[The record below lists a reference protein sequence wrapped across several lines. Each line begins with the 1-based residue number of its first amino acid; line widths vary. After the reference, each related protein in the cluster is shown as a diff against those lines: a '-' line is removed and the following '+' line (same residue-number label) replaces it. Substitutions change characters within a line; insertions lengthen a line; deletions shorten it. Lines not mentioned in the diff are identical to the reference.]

1 MADHSAP
8 SSRSYDLIVVGGGI
22 NGVGIAL
29 DATLRGLRVVLVEM
43 DDICSGVSAWS
54 GRLIHGGIR
63 YLEHYDFG
71 LVRESLVERERLF
84 QNAPHLV
91 RPVPLLMP
99 TFAHNRRPGWLIE
112 LGMTLYD
119 ALSLRKTPPTHR
131 PLGRVKTQAR
141 FPGISPE
148 GLKGAALFYDGQVE
162 LAERLCVEIALE
174 AAKHGALLALHTR
187 VNGPIVE
194 SGRVVGVRATS
205 MTTGE
210 EIELRAPVVYNVAGP
225 WIDRV
230 LGNKVPAQPRL
241 NGGAKGS
248 HLVVERFPSAPNDVV
263 YYESRRDG
271 RLVLVIPWMGRV
283 MIGTT
288 DVRFDDDPSG
298 ARCDIGEA
306 EYLLDEVN
314 ALIPEAKL
322 TMDDVLFTLS
332 GVRPLPYE
340 PGVAASSITRTHVL
354 HDHAGSGLAGLV
366 TVVGGKLTTYRQLAE
381 DAVDDVMRRLGRRDP
396 GCATRRRPLLGAA
409 GLDAPQLR
417 KELLGRGAG
426 PEIADRLLRFY
437 GSVAREVW
445 TLAETDPA
453 LARVV
458 HTKSALL
465 AAELVHAV
473 TREHAVTLTDVLAR
487 RVLVAFE
494 PGHGLEVVDDLAA
507 VVGERLGWDEH
518 RRAAEVEGYRT
529 WLNHLAIP
537 NPQGPRSSSFGAGAV
552 EATKPADSAA
562 IEATKGTL

>member
-1 MADHSAP
+1 MADRP
-8 SSRSYDLIVVGGGI
+8 SSSYDLVVVGAGI

-29 DATLRGLRVVLVEM
+29 DAALRGLRVVLVEM

-54 GRLIHGGIR
+54 GRLVHGGLR
-63 YLEHYDFG
+63 YLEHHDFG

-99 TFAHNRRPGWLIE
+99 TFAHNRRPGWLVE
-112 LGMTLYD
+112 LGMMFYD
-119 ALSLRKTPPTHR
+119 TLSLRKTPPTHR
-131 PLGRVKTQAR
+131 HLGRSKTQAR
-141 FPGISPE
+141 FPGISSE
-148 GLKGAALFYDGQVE
+148 GLKGAALFYDGQLE
-162 LAERLCVEIALE
+162 LAERLCLEIALD
-174 AAKHGALLALHTR
+174 AADHGAELVLHTR
-187 VNGPIVE
+187 VDGPIVE
-194 SGRVVGVRATS
+194 DGRVVGVRATS
-205 MTTGE
+205 TITGE
-210 EIELRAPVVYNVAGP
+210 EVELRAPVVYNVSGP

-230 LGNKVPAQPRL
+230 FIGDGVPVQPRL

-248 HLVVERFPSAPNDVV
+248 HLVVERFPGAPEDVV

-288 DVRFDDDPSG
+288 DVRFEDDPDR

-322 TMDDVLFTLS
+322 TIDDVLYTLS

-340 PGVAASSITRTHVL
+340 PGVAESSITRTHVL

-381 DAVDDVMRRLGRRDP
+381 EAVDDVMRRLGRRDP
-396 GCATRRRPLLGAA
+396 GCATRRRPLPGAV
-409 GLDAPQLR
+409 GLDAPRLR
-417 KELLGRGAG
+417 EELLGRGAQ
-426 PEIADRLLRFY
+426 PAVADRLLRFY
-437 GSVAREVW
+437 GSAAREVW
-445 TLAETDPA
+445 SLAESDPA
-453 LARVV
+453 LACAV
-458 HTKSALL
+458 HAASGML

-494 PGHGLEVVDDLAA
+494 PGHGLEVVGDLAA

-529 WLNHLAIP
+529 WLDHLAIP
-537 NPQGPRSSSFGAGAV
+537 DPGGPRSSSFGAGAV
-552 EATKPADSAA
+552 EAAGAPQ
-562 IEATKGTL
+562 

>member
-1 MADHSAP
+1 MADRPSA
-8 SSRSYDLIVVGGGI
+8 SYDLIVVGAGI
-22 NGVGIAL
+22 NGVGVAL
-29 DATLRGLRVVLVEM
+29 DAALRGLRVVLVEM

-54 GRLIHGGIR
+54 GRLVHGGLR

-99 TFAHNRRPGWLIE
+99 TFAHNRRSGWLVE
-112 LGMTLYD
+112 LGMLLYD
-119 ALSLRKTPPTHR
+119 SLSLRKTPPAHR
-131 PLGRVKTQAR
+131 HLGRSKTLSR
-141 FPGISPE
+141 FPGISSE
-148 GLKGAALFYDGQVE
+148 GLKGAALFYDGQLE
-162 LAERLCVEIALE
+162 LAERLCVEIACD
-174 AAKHGALLALHTR
+174 AADHGAELILHTR
-187 VNGPIVE
+187 VDGPIME
-194 SGRVVGVRATS
+194 DGRVVGVRATS
-205 MTTGE
+205 TMTGE
-210 EIELRAPVVYNVAGP
+210 KIELRAPVVYNVAGP

-230 LGNKVPAQPRL
+230 FVGDEVPVQRRL

-248 HLVVERFPSAPNDVV
+248 HLVVDRFPGAPNDVV

-288 DVRFDDDPSG
+288 DVRFEDDPG
-298 ARCDIGEA
+298 RARCDIGEA

-322 TMDDVLFTLS
+322 TINDVLYTLS

-381 DAVDDVMRRLGRRDP
+381 DAVDDVIRRLGRRDP
-396 GCATRRRPLLGAA
+396 GCLTQRRPLPGAVA
-409 GLDAPQLR
+409 LDGPRLR
-417 KELLGRGAG
+417 EELLGRGA
-426 PEIADRLLRFY
+426 PSAVADRLLRFY
-437 GSVAREVW
+437 GAGARGVW
-445 TLAETDPA
+445 SLAESDSA
-453 LARVV
+453 LAHVV
-458 HTKSALL
+458 HPASGLL

-494 PGHGLEVVDDLAA
+494 PGHGLEVVGDLAA
-507 VVGERLGWDEH
+507 VVGASLGWDEN
-518 RRAAEVEGYRT
+518 RCAAEIEDYRM
-529 WLNHLAIP
+529 WLDHLAVP
-537 NPQGPRSSSFGAGAV
+537 DLAGPRSSSFGAAAVDAGGAQQ
-552 EATKPADSAA
+552 
-562 IEATKGTL
+562 